1 MRTKTGLLIGVA
13 ALAAGLAHAGWAQ
26 AATVTQRTTYFAVKG
41 STLEELDRDLSRSG
55 PYVAETGL
63 RHPGATE
70 VKFDGQVTYKR
81 VAGGCKVDQTNLGL
95 TLNMTLPRWT
105 PPRRVAPETILVWQT
120 LEQDIRRHENRHAEI
135 AREWLKRMEMAIRN
149 LRPRPSCAA
158 MEADVN
164 NVTQRYLASHERA
177 QIEFDTIEG
186 REVNFR
192 LRRALN
198 RTMQEYG
205 R

>member
-1 MRTKTGLLIGVA
+1 MLTKSVLLLIG
-13 ALAAGLAHAGWAQ
+13 ALAMGTAMAQ
-26 AATVTQRTTYFAVKG
+26 AGTVTQRTTYFAVRG

-70 VKFDGQVTYKR
+70 VKFDGEVTYKR
-81 VAGGCKVDQTNLGL
+81 VDRGCQVDQTDLRL
-95 TLNMTLPRWT
+95 TLNVTLPKWT
-105 PPRRVAPETILVWQT
+105 PPKRVAPQTVLVWQT
-120 LEQDIRRHENRHAEI
+120 LEKDIRRHENRHAEI

-149 LRPRPSCAA
+149 LRTEPSCAA
-158 MEADVN
+158 MEAQVNDV
-164 NVTQRYLASHERA
+164 TRRYLASHERA

-192 LRRALN
+192 LRRALH

>member
-1 MRTKTGLLIGVA
+1 MLTKSGLLLIG
-13 ALAAGLAHAGWAQ
+13 ALSLVTGLAHAG
-26 AATVTQRTTYFAVKG
+26 TVTQRTTYFAVNG
-41 STLEELDRDLSRSG
+41 ATLEELDRDLSRRG

-70 VKFDGQVTYKR
+70 VKFDGEVTYKR
-81 VAGGCKVDQTNLGL
+81 VEGGCRVDQTNLGL

-105 PPRRVAPETILVWQT
+105 PPKRVAPETVLVWRT
-120 LEQDIRRHENRHAEI
+120 LEEDIRRHENRHAEI
-135 AREWLKRMEMAIRN
+135 AKEWLKRMEMAIRN
-149 LRPRPSCAA
+149 LRTQPTCAA

-192 LRRALN
+192 LRRALS